1 MQTTSGK
8 ITITVDLTDEQAQ
21 ALAQYLKRYIWT
33 DVRQCAADDD
43 EAYSM
48 RDAFN
53 AMQSALADVG
63 YSPR

>member
-1 MQTTSGK
+1 VSGEK
-8 ITITVDLTDEQAQ
+8 ITVPVWLTDEQAQ

-33 DVRQCAADDD
+33 DVRQSAANDE
-43 EAYSM
+43 EAYLM

-53 AMQSALADVG
+53 AMQYALTDAG

>member
-1 MQTTSGK
+1 MSAEK
-8 ITITVDLTDEQAQ
+8 ITVTVELTDEQAQ

-33 DVRQCAADDD
+33 DVRQSAASDE
-43 EAYSM
+43 EAYLM

-53 AMQSALADVG
+53 AMQYALTGAG

>member
-1 MQTTSGK
+1 VSGEK
-8 ITITVDLTDEQAQ
+8 ITVTVELTDEQAQ

-33 DVRQCAADDD
+33 DVRQSAVDD
-43 EAYSM
+43 EEAYLM

-53 AMQSALADVG
+53 AMQYALTDAG

>member
-1 MQTTSGK
+1 MSGEN
-8 ITITVDLTDEQAQ
+8 ITVTVELTDEQAQ

-33 DVRQCAADDD
+33 DVRQSAASDE
-43 EAYSM
+43 EAYLM

-53 AMQSALADVG
+53 AMQYALTGAG

>member
-1 MQTTSGK
+1 VSGEK
-8 ITITVDLTDEQAQ
+8 ITVTVELTDEQAQ

-33 DVRQCAADDD
+33 DVRQSAASDE
-43 EAYSM
+43 EAYLM

-53 AMQSALADVG
+53 AMQYALTGAG

>member
-1 MQTTSGK
+1 MSGEK
-8 ITITVDLTDEQAQ
+8 ITVTVELTDEQAQ

-33 DVRQCAADDD
+33 DVRQSAASDE
-43 EAYSM
+43 EAYLM

-53 AMQSALADVG
+53 AMQYALTGAG

>member
-1 MQTTSGK
+1 MSGEK
-8 ITITVDLTDEQAQ
+8 ITVTVELADEQAQ

-33 DVRQCAADDD
+33 DVRQSAASDE
-43 EAYSM
+43 EAYLM

-53 AMQSALADVG
+53 AMQYALTNAG

>member
-1 MQTTSGK
+1 MSGEK
-8 ITITVDLTDEQAQ
+8 ITVTVELTDAQAQ

-33 DVRQCAADDD
+33 DVRQSAASDE

-53 AMQSALADVG
+53 AMQYALTDAG

>member
-1 MQTTSGK
+1 MSGEK
-8 ITITVDLTDEQAQ
+8 ITVTVELTDEQAQ

-33 DVRQCAADDD
+33 DVRQSAASDE

-53 AMQSALADVG
+53 AMQYALTDAG
-63 YSPR
+63 YSPK

>member
-1 MQTTSGK
+1 MSGEK
-8 ITITVDLTDEQAQ
+8 ITVTVELTDEQAQ

-33 DVRQCAADDD
+33 DVRQSAASDE
-43 EAYSM
+43 EAYLM

-53 AMQSALADVG
+53 AVRHSLADVG

>member
-1 MQTTSGK
+1 MKTKTA
-8 ITITVDLTDEQAQ
+8 ITVELTDEEAQ

-33 DVRQCAADDD
+33 DVRQSAANDE
-43 EAYSM
+43 EAYLM

-53 AMQSALADVG
+53 AMQYALAGAG

>member
-1 MQTTSGK
+1 MSGEK
-8 ITITVDLTDEQAQ
+8 ITVTVELTDEQAQ
-21 ALAQYLKRYIWT
+21 ALVQYLKRYIWT
-33 DVRQCAADDD
+33 DVRQSAASDE

-53 AMQSALADVG
+53 AMQYALTDAG

>member
-1 MQTTSGK
+1 MKTKTA
-8 ITITVDLTDEQAQ
+8 ITIELTDEEAQ

-33 DVRQCAADDD
+33 DVRQSAANDE
-43 EAYSM
+43 EAYLM

-53 AMQSALADVG
+53 AMQYALAGAG

>member
-1 MQTTSGK
+1 MSGEK
-8 ITITVDLTDEQAQ
+8 ITVTVELTDEQAQ

-33 DVRQCAADDD
+33 DVRQSAASDE

-53 AMQSALADVG
+53 AMQYALTDAG